1 MKNYY
6 TYFVLIDNLVHIV
19 NNTSWIITPLFTSFL
34 SNNFDVINLAA
45 AEKIYIYQIVIDI
58 DFSNNVFL
66 KKIFWQLSYVNC

>member
-6 TYFVLIDNLVHIV
+6 TYFILIDNLVHIV

-45 AEKIYIYQIVIDI
+45 AEKNIYQIVIDI

-66 KKIFWQLSYVNC
+66 KKYFDN